1 MSRKPPSNCPK
12 CAKATMQQ
20 QLGTYELHG
29 PKAFVSG
36 GVASTVQPPQPINV
50 DVQICSECGYV
61 EMYKV

>member
-1 MSRKPPSNCPK
+1 
-12 CAKATMQQ
+12 MQQ

-50 DVQICSECGYV
+50 NVQFCSECGYV